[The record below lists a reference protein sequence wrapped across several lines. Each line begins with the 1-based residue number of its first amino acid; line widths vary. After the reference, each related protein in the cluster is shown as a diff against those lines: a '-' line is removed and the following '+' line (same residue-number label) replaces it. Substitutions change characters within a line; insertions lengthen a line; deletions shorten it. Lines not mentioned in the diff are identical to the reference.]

1 MIMGGM
7 SKEITPSDLSKFIR
21 CIAAGIEAS
30 KKPRA
35 DMVASDIRCAIAAVN
50 GDEAAA
56 ARVLSVISGTDTE
69 PKPSVASDS
78 VTLRFNGELSGE
90 VIQRAAAEVAKRR
103 PELQGKKLQ
112 FTLTA
117 KPA

>member
-1 MIMGGM
+1 M
-7 SKEITPSDLSKFIR
+7 SKEITPVELSKFIR

-35 DMVASDIRCAIAAVN
+35 DMVASDIRCAIAAVG
-50 GDEAAA
+50 GDEGAASRVRAVISAAA
-56 ARVLSVISGTDTE
+56 PAAPAEAHTAAAE
-69 PKPSVASDS
+69 PI
-78 VTLRFNGELSGE
+78 TLRFNGELGE
-90 VIQRAAAEVAKRR
+90 DVMRRAAAEVAKRR
-103 PELQGKKLQ
+103 PALSGKKLQ